1 LFVNRRRL
9 REGNC
14 ADHANGRRVLVN
26 REVEAVIIEN
36 GCKQILTEGLAYE
49 RCEVGIITNV
59 DWTEDLAA
67 YEIGDENDLVNIYR
81 TQMDVVLPHG
91 MAILN
96 AEDARVMGLAQ
107 FCDGAVTLF
116 SRQAN
121 LASLTHHVAQGQRAV
136 FIDHGQLILTEGP
149 LRRNLCT
156 IASIPMT
163 LGGTRHEPIT
173 SILAAAAAAW
183 ALGVTPELI
192 EAGLIA
198 FESP

>member
-1 LFVNRRRL
+1 
-9 REGNC
+9 
-14 ADHANGRRVLVN
+14 
-26 REVEAVIIEN
+26 
-36 GCKQILTEGLAYE
+36 
-49 RCEVGIITNV
+49 
-59 DWTEDLAA
+59 
-67 YEIGDENDLVNIYR
+67 
-81 TQMDVVLPHG
+81 MDVVLPHG

-96 AEDARVMGLAQ
+96 AEDARVMGLAH

-121 LASLTHHVAQGQRAV
+121 LASLNSHVAQGHRAV
-136 FIDHGQLILTEGP
+136 FIDHGQLILAEGS

-163 LGGTRHEPIT
+163 QAGTRHEQFS